1 MFGIGSAQLLLLAI
15 FLALLV
21 CCAVEDSRSRNIS
34 HRTILA
40 IAALYIPY
48 AAAGFA
54 PWQAGL
60 IAGAIFLVAGFVLFG
75 LKVMGGGDS
84 KMIAAVGLWV
94 GTGQID
100 TFVFYTAIAGAVVAM
115 TILAALRLGLPT
127 QSTNAVAETARTV
140 PYGIAIAFGGAVAV
154 SQTILEKAN

>member
-1 MFGIGSAQLLLLAI
+1 MSGIGSAQLVLLTA
-15 FLALLV
+15 FLGVLV
-21 CCAVEDSRSRNIS
+21 CCAIEDCRSRNIS
-34 HRTILA
+34 HWAILS

-54 PWQAGL
+54 SWQSGL
-60 IAGAIFLVAGFVLFG
+60 IAGAIFLVAGFVFFG

-100 TFVFYTAIAGAVVAM
+100 VFVFYTAIAGAAVAV

-127 QSTNAVAETARTV
+127 QSASAVPETARTV
-140 PYGIAIAFGGAVAV
+140 PYGIAIAFGSVVAV
-154 SQTILEKAN
+154 GQTVLEKAN

>member
-1 MFGIGSAQLLLLAI
+1 MVGIGSAQLILLAA
-15 FLALLV
+15 FVACLAW
-21 CCAVEDSRSRNIS
+21 CSVEDSRSRNIS
-34 HRTILA
+34 HRAVLA

-54 PWQAGL
+54 PWQGGL
-60 IAGAIFLVAGFVLFG
+60 IAGAIFLVAGFVLFS
-75 LKVMGGGDS
+75 LRIMGGGDA

-100 TFVFYTAIAGAVVAM
+100 TFVFYTAIAGAVVAI

-127 QSTNAVAETARTV
+127 QSSNAVAETARTV

-154 SQTILEKAN
+154 GQTILEKAN